1 MHLQWSSTDLRGSE
15 DSSIKRRFL
24 GSCEE
29 GDRGYCERKN
39 GNGEREYW
47 DSKSGGENYTKWS
60 EGEEVKE
67 KQKTEWECVNA
78 ETESYLTEIVKRYIQ
93 LNKEHPV
100 VLTKESPK
108 KIRKKMMIKI
118 FLLIAMCPAP

>member
-1 MHLQWSSTDLRGSE
+1 MRLQWSSTDLRGSE
-15 DSSIKRRFL
+15 DPSIKRRFL
-24 GSCEE
+24 GTREE
-29 GDRGYCERKN
+29 GDRGYYERKN
-39 GNGEREYW
+39 GNDEWEYW

-108 KIRKKMMIKI
+108 KIRKKWW
-118 FLLIAMCPAP
+118 